1 MSTLL
6 KIADLHIKER
16 EGERVPIFL
25 IDILIERGEIM
36 DTLNIIVR
44 KYFADYIGCEQSRC
58 SRWLSGEGKLRPIHI
73 KKVHEFLDG
82 KFLKSVD
89 DIIKKEGSYYKG
101 KY

>member
-1 MSTLL
+1 M
-6 KIADLHIKER
+6 K
-16 EGERVPIFL
+16 
-25 IDILIERGEIM
+25 RGDIM

-44 KYFADYIGCEQSRC
+44 KYLETNGIRVGHFADYIGCEQSRC

-89 DIIKKEGSYYKG
+89 EIIKKEGDSYYKS